1 MFKKGCCANDD
12 DDDDDGGDGDYGD
25 GDDDDDYYYY
35 YYGDY
40 DDDKDKQIWNAP
52 AKLSR
57 VTKLTTFSSSALCYG
72 VFRYSD
78 NIQPAPRNSEVQ
90 KLPDPYA
97 SPHRT

>member
-12 DDDDDGGDGDYGD
+12 DDDDDDSGDGDYGD
-25 GDDDDDYYYY
+25 GSDDDDD
-35 YYGDY
+35 GDY
-40 DDDKDKQIWNAP
+40 DGDDDDKDKQIWNAP

-97 SPHRT
+97 SSHRT